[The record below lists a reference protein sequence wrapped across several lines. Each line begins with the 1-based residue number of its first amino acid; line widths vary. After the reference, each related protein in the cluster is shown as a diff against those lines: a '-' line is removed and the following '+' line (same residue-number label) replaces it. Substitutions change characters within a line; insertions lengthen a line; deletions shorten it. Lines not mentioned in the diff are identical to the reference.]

1 MKSKLK
7 KTIALVLV
15 GGSGERFGKEK
26 QFVLAL
32 NRPLMSFAIEELGL
46 SPYIDEIVLVGKK
59 GTLNKTL
66 EIGKAYANNKLKAVI
81 EGGKT
86 RQESSYKGVKFLI
99 DSGFSSDSIVLIQ
112 DGYRPNITQEM
123 IKENVESAKINK
135 AAVTA
140 IKEPNSVFISNNDYK
155 VNSYLDRN
163 EIYEAQTPQTFE
175 LGLIYKAH
183 LKGDKRKGISDD
195 ASLVRLLKKD
205 IAIVPGDKNNI
216 KINYV
221 SDLNY
226 FEYIKGGLNR

>member
-112 DGYRPNITQEM
+112 DGDRPNITQAN
-123 IKENVESAKINK
+123 ILKYFFHFSLSLLPISSLYVIHIIPTTEN
-135 AAVTA
+135 
-140 IKEPNSVFISNNDYK
+140 
-155 VNSYLDRN
+155 
-163 EIYEAQTPQTFE
+163 
-175 LGLIYKAH
+175 
-183 LKGDKRKGISDD
+183 
-195 ASLVRLLKKD
+195 
-205 IAIVPGDKNNI
+205 IAIIIDTPNI
-216 KINYV
+216 
-221 SDLNY
+221 
-226 FEYIKGGLNR
+226 